1 MSSLEAEKGMAVAQH
16 HFDSSNLENE
26 RTALEN
32 QLKASHL
39 ICKRF
44 YAQCVKTLQRARPG
58 ALNQVD
64 VQGSAAQGLGVL
76 LENIFEWLLHH
87 LEVLN
92 TKYENQGK
100 ERRELQS
107 FLLQERTVNDANTV
121 SLQSMF
127 SDCICR

>member
-1 MSSLEAEKGMAVAQH
+1 M
-16 HFDSSNLENE
+16 
-26 RTALEN
+26 
-32 QLKASHL
+32 
-39 ICKRF
+39 
-44 YAQCVKTLQRARPG
+44 KTLQRARPG